1 MLGTELFEQLP
12 DKKVNLIATMAAN
25 EAVDDSSPFS
35 VFEVDSEPKTV
46 TEART
51 RQFLCFSD
59 SRSEAA
65 FFANYM
71 EKSYEEFLRRRGI
84 WQVTKQMQEE
94 GKTYL
99 SVAAFVGQAHTS
111 I

>member
-71 EKSYEEFLRRRGI
+71 EKSYDGVSPAAAEYGKSQNRCRR
-84 WQVTKQMQEE
+84 K
-94 GKTYL
+94 GK
-99 SVAAFVGQAHTS
+99 H
-111 I
+111 ICR